1 MYILE
6 YIKGGFSM
14 VEITEKAID
23 EFKKI
28 LIEEGKNDLNIRFF
42 YSGSTCCGSSI
53 KIIFVNR
60 GEESDI
66 EIEKNGLKI
75 FFEPEV
81 YEDLQNAIIDY
92 NDGFTIDINDNK
104 K

>member
-1 MYILE
+1 
-6 YIKGGFSM
+6 M
-14 VEITEKAID
+14 V
-23 EFKKI
+23 
-28 LIEEGKNDLNIRFF
+28 
-42 YSGSTCCGSSI
+42 
-53 KIIFVNR
+53 
-60 GEESDI
+60 
-66 EIEKNGLKI
+66 LKS

>member
-1 MYILE
+1 
-6 YIKGGFSM
+6 M

-23 EFKKI
+23 EFKNI
-28 LIEEGKNDLNIRFF
+28 LVEEGKNDLATRFF
-42 YSGSTCCGSSI
+42 YSGSSCCGSSF
-53 KIIFVNR
+53 KIIFVDK
-60 GEESDI
+60 GKESDI

-92 NDGFTIDINDNK
+92 NDGFTIEINDNK
-104 K
+104 Q